1 VIGCRIWELI
11 DGERTA
17 DDIIEAI
24 RGEVDDP
31 PATLADDVTG
41 FIDAMRERDLILANA

>member
-17 DDIIEAI
+17 AEIIEAI
-24 RGEVDDP
+24 RAEVEDP
-31 PATLADDVTG
+31 PPALADEVNS
-41 FIDAMRERDLILANA
+41 FIDAMRDRDLILANA